1 MKKTLGWIVLATL
14 TLLTVFDGLLLAL
27 GQFGHDFN
35 NGGSNPPSLQ
45 YGWLFF
51 VLKVAALALS
61 RRSSL
66 PLLVIGVADWT
77 YGVAIFQMHIR
88 HLPFTSASGE
98 GWMETSFL
106 LLAAIYVVAMSHGKL
121 NNQAGGRSRF

>member
-1 MKKTLGWIVLATL
+1 MKKALGWVLLAAL
-14 TLLTVFDGLLLAL
+14 TLLTAFDGLLLAL

-35 NGGSNPPSLQ
+35 DGGSNPPSLQ

-51 VLKVAALALS
+51 VLKVAALAIS

-66 PLLVIGVADWT
+66 PLLAIGIADWA
-77 YGVAIFQMHIR
+77 YGVIIFQMHIR
-88 HLPFTSASGE
+88 HLPFTSALGE

-106 LLAAIYVVAMSHGKL
+106 LLAVVYVVTNGAWQPK
-121 NNQAGGRSRF
+121 RSA